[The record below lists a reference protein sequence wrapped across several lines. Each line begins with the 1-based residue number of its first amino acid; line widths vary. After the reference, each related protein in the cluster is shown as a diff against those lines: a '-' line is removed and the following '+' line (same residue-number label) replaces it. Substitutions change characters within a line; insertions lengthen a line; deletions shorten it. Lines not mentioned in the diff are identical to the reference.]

1 NVTLE
6 AIVPSE
12 KLSRSYSKRHG
23 RPLVS
28 YRELR
33 IDPIRKV
40 LEQQR
45 AGVGGS
51 LRKALHL
58 CRGHFKTFTA
68 DAPLMGH
75 AAGTYFWGPHIRG
88 AQSEG
93 VVQKDY
99 RVLVP
104 SKLGRS
110 YNDANECPPDAER
123 EALPSKGPDSSGRG
137 LAAHSRTQNYLA
149 NVIRSLSWMPK

>member
-1 NVTLE
+1 EPMGPAGVGMVGLAEDGTWFSHSDGLKYWACGLPSLSQVPPEQIQKNWSEHIAHLLYPALMAISFMHCKNVTLE

-12 KLSRSYSKRHG
+12 KLSRSYRKRHG
-23 RPLVS
+23 RPLLS

-33 IDPIRKV
+33 IDPIRKI

-75 AAGTYFWGPHIRG
+75 ATGTYFWGPQIR
-88 AQSEG
+88 
-93 VVQKDY
+93 
-99 RVLVP
+99 
-104 SKLGRS
+104 
-110 YNDANECPPDAER
+110 
-123 EALPSKGPDSSGRG
+123 
-137 LAAHSRTQNYLA
+137 
-149 NVIRSLSWMPK
+149 